1 VLSTDGST
9 DSSQETLNKKKVNG
23 QSSGTK
29 RLESSEDADVNIEN
43 SDDDETVVSKEKY
56 DREKL
61 LKKQQQLNG
70 IKNSTDESKLSATE
84 NNFKSSNNLMT
95 STTTQ
100 NPQPSQTRYET
111 PDSEKKGKHFSDFDS
126 KGKSFSNKI
135 LFLLQKDCV
144 LRILYPNGDRLD
156 FCTNGNSKIKV

>member
-1 VLSTDGST
+1 VDEKSEDYVEVEDSDVLSTDGSS
-9 DSSQETLNKKKVNG
+9 DSSQEALNKKKVNG

-61 LKKQQQLNG
+61 IKKQQQLNG
-70 IKNSTDESKLSATE
+70 IKNSTNDSKLSPDE
-84 NNFKSSNNLMT
+84 NNSKSLSSKNLMT

-100 NPQPSQTRYET
+100 NSQPSQTRYET
-111 PDSEKKGKHFSDFDS
+111 PDSEKKGKQIF
-126 KGKSFSNKI
+126 
-135 LFLLQKDCV
+135 
-144 LRILYPNGDRLD
+144 
-156 FCTNGNSKIKV
+156 